1 MTNKLIRWLFV
12 QLAVGIGIKLR
23 LFSISWTTCRLISC
37 LAGFNHVVTVC
48 KLTHSIY
55 IQRQIC
61 ISFYLKIKIGFIPVG
76 KVALLKTLP
85 HSSWW
90 EVPSL
95 CRTLIMDVWW
105 DLDIGPTDK
114 KTKGDLKEPVS
125 HTETLILLQEQITT
139 KTSTPVSDSSQRLQ
153 SCIVF

>member
-12 QLAVGIGIKLR
+12 ELAVGIVIKLR

-37 LAGFNHVVTVC
+37 LAGFNHVVIVC
-48 KLTHSIY
+48 KLTHGIY
-55 IQRQIC
+55 VQRHLHFIQFKNKNRIYSSSAKN
-61 ISFYLKIKIGFIPVG
+61 ITS
-76 KVALLKTLP
+76 
-85 HSSWW
+85 HWSWW
-90 EVPSL
+90 KVPSL
-95 CRTLIMDVWW
+95 CSLIMDVWW

-114 KTKGDLKEPVS
+114 KTKGDLMEPVS